1 MKKKHLSPKEEKAEQ
16 RKLQLLLILALSLRR
31 MNQVAI
37 CFQFNM
43 AENAISRRCPKQC
56 VFCRS
61 DSDLDLEDLSR
72 DDLVKYVIEKEELL
86 KMKHEELRNM
96 QDKVLRTYAEMENV
110 MERTRR
116 EAENTKK
123 FAIQVSFVSTYYA
136 TQARLIFGSLTCTS
150 TSLIFV

>member
-1 MKKKHLSPKEEKAEQ
+1 MT
-16 RKLQLLLILALSLRR
+16 
-31 MNQVAI
+31 
-37 CFQFNM
+37 
-43 AENAISRRCPKQC
+43 ENSISRRCTKQH
-56 VFCRS
+56 VFSCS

-86 KMKHEELRNM
+86 KMKHEEFQKM

-123 FAIQVSFVSTYYA
+123 FAIQVSICK
-136 TQARLIFGSLTCTS
+136 RSLCYIS
-150 TSLIFV
+150 KINFRYSKLPFYFSHLLY